1 MALKV
6 RITSADGQVKE
17 VVLDPGATLTILQGD
32 KVEVVDS
39 AGRPFEIAAEGDDV
53 VLTLMGT
60 SEQVVIIDGVRY
72 GGAPQETYTFENL
85 ALYVEDRGID
95 SSIVYTDP
103 DAGQGEA
110 VVVASIEDLLTGIG
124 TAAAGGA
131 PQGTFGAS
139 PEPVQLE
146 FSQDDPL
153 AVPPQESPA
162 GFAVSL
168 IESGPEGEVA
178 GGGADTF
185 VIRGQDAVETFTDI
199 IADFEPDDDVLDLT
213 DVFADAGVG
222 NPALDDHFAFVEGDF
237 DGDGDADDT
246 AVVVDTSGSGGFGGD
261 PVVVLF
267 NVSATD
273 LSVGDNV
280 LVAQVI

>member
-17 VVLDPGATLTILQGD
+17 MVLDPGTTLRILEGD

-53 VLTLMGT
+53 VLTLMGA
-60 SEQVVIIDGVRY
+60 SELSVIIDGVRY
-72 GGAPQETYTFENL
+72 GGAPEETYTFENL
-85 ALYVEDRGID
+85 ALYVEDQGID
-95 SSIVYTDP
+95 SSIVYTD
-103 DAGQGEA
+103 AGQGKA
-110 VVVASIEDLLTGIG
+110 VVVASIEDLLTGIA

-139 PEPVQLE
+139 PEQVQGE

-153 AVPPQESPA
+153 GVPPQESPA
-162 GFAVSL
+162 AFALSL
-168 IESGPEGEVA
+168 IDSGPEGEVA
-178 GGGADTF
+178 GSGVDTF
-185 VIRGQDAVETFTDI
+185 AILGQDAVETFTDI
-199 IADFEPDDDVLDLT
+199 IADFEPDDDILDLT
-213 DVFADAGVG
+213 DIFSDAGVE

-246 AVVVDTSGSGGFGGD
+246 AVFVDTSGSGGFGSD

-280 LVAQVI
+280 LVV